1 MHVYVNDLFPHLF
14 RLQLISQSG
23 GYTFTWKVLI
33 PFLVVQSLTLEYC
46 YYSWHV
52 YHTQGQFGRDSTM
65 EVNSRLDVKPS
76 ILMIMSNG
84 TNL

>member
-1 MHVYVNDLFPHLF
+1 MICSLICFGYSLSVNQEVIP
-14 RLQLISQSG
+14 
-23 GYTFTWKVLI
+23 FTWKVLI